1 MANESESHVDSVL
14 RRGARRFQLFY
25 VAATGARARVT
36 HDVADVRQVLR
47 WQGGHGGRVHV
58 MHRTSD
64 CSRLLVTAPEPVKQ
78 SVRLFLSA
86 LTHGKSVAEAEHQ
99 SQVDLGDPS
108 PRPPFPSAPPAV
120 GAKPRP

>member
-1 MANESESHVDSVL
+1 MANESQVDSIL
-14 RRGARRFQLFY
+14 RRGARRSQLFY
-25 VAATGARARVT
+25 VVATGARARVT

-47 WQGGHGGRVHV
+47 WQSGHGGRVHV

-64 CSRLLVTAPEPVKQ
+64 CSRLLVTAPEPVRQ
-78 SVRLFLSA
+78 SVRLFLLA

-108 PRPPFPSAPPAV
+108 PRLFPINIPPAV